1 MRNKGKKLLALVA
14 AIATMSATLS
24 FAGCGGATS
33 YQGETLTGSFDAAAK
48 VESNGGF
55 AVQKG
60 DYVYFINGSQEY
72 TADNT
77 YGDVVKGSLMRIANA
92 DLESGDYSKAQIVV
106 PSLFTTAN
114 YNAGVYIYGEYVYYA
129 TPTTDKNLQ
138 GEVENSWI
146 DFKRAKLDGSEAP
159 MKGQFFRLSTNSAN
173 YRYVQAEDG
182 VVYCLYE
189 ETVDGAKCLKSYNTE
204 TGKDTVLVKGAKSSF
219 YYDMKDLTNPNVY
232 YTMGVKYD
240 IDSDNATDAEYDQL
254 YTVNAA
260 ATVTVDASKAAYTVN
275 SGVTYDFDEAYLEE
289 NGVELSDYT
298 AYPYVNL
305 GTLVLDGVGKT
316 SLSSMFNQ
324 EEVESTEVTGYTYT
338 IQRYENNGVY
348 FTRKGLTPTS
358 ADPNLYYL
366 ADTDV
371 KVEKSISNND
381 FKADGNPVDFVSK
394 ETTKASATAL
404 FEIENGN
411 HVYYYVNGDK
421 IEKATVTAEGTNVL
435 TIARKTSGAALLK
448 VVGDYVYYSGT
459 GTNGKSLSRVKLSAD
474 AENYNPLLNN
484 KEYQPQTLPLVDY
497 SDSWYKPEFFG
508 NVVLYPNAQNFGT
521 GTVAYNYIYA
531 ARLDKI
537 EENETKYE
545 AVQEYIDQYSDSA
558 VSQNLI
564 KFFFRTNLT
573 VSEESQGEYDEE
585 FFAEVKGKFEGEEKL
600 AKESEII
607 APVSRVNEDDASEIE
622 TSWTDYLLTPEAEE
636 TTEEGL
642 SALAIW
648 AIVIGSVIVVAAAVA
663 IPTVIIL
670 KKKAAKK
677 REEEATVNAYKRKKI
692 DTTDDKSIDV
702 YADETPAEEETKTE
716 ETNE

>member
-1 MRNKGKKLLALVA
+1 MGNKGKKFLALVA
-14 AIATMSATLS
+14 AITTMSATLS
-24 FAGCGGATS
+24 LAGCGGVTN
-33 YQGETLTGSFDAAAK
+33 YKGENLTGTFDKEAA

-55 AVQKG
+55 AVKKG
-60 DYVYFINGSQEY
+60 DYVYFINGSQSY

-77 YGDVVKGSLMRIANA
+77 YGDVVKGALMRISNA

-106 PSLFTTAN
+106 PSLFTTSN

-146 DFKRAKLDGSEAP
+146 DFKRAKLDGTVAP
-159 MKGQFFRLSTNSAN
+159 MDGQFFRLSTNSAN
-173 YRYVQAEDG
+173 YRFVEEND

-189 ETVDGAKCLKSYNTE
+189 DTIDGTKCLKSYNTE
-204 TGKDTVLVKGAKSSF
+204 TGDDVVLVKGAKSSF
-219 YYDMKDLTNPNVY
+219 YYDMKDLTNGNVY
-232 YTMGVKYD
+232 YTMAVKYD
-240 IDSDNATDAEYDQL
+240 IDSDNATTAQYDQL

-260 ATVTVDASKAAYTVN
+260 ATVTVDASKAAYTVKD
-275 SGVTYDFDEAYLEE
+275 GVTYDFDEEYLKK
-289 NGVELSDYT
+289 NDVDLSDYT

-305 GTLVLDGVGKT
+305 GTLVLDGVGEN
-316 SLSSMFNQ
+316 SLPSMFNQ
-324 EEVESTEVTGYTYT
+324 EDAESTEITGYNYT
-338 IQRYENNGVY
+338 IQRYENDGVY
-348 FTRKGLTPTS
+348 FTRKALTTAGS
-358 ADPNLYYL
+358 TDPNLYYL
-366 ADTDV
+366 ADADV
-371 KVEKSISNND
+371 KADKSISAND
-381 FKADGNPVDFVSK
+381 FEAEGNPVDFVSK

-411 HVYYYVNGDK
+411 HVYYYVDGEK
-421 IEKATVTAEGTNVL
+421 IEKATVTNEGTNVL
-435 TIARKTSGAALLK
+435 TIARKTSSATLLK
-448 VVGDYVYYSGT
+448 VADGYVYYSGT
-459 GTNGKSLSRVKLSAD
+459 GTNGKSLSRIKLSED
-474 AENYNPLLNN
+474 EEVYNPLLNN

-537 EENETKYE
+537 EENQTKYE
-545 AVQEYIDQYSDSA
+545 AVEEYINEYSDSA
-558 VSQNLI
+558 ASQNLI

-573 VSEESQGEYDEE
+573 VAEESENEYDEE
-585 FFAEVKGKFEGEEKL
+585 FFAEVKAKFEGENKL

-607 APVSRVNEDDASEIE
+607 ASVSRINDDDAEEIQ
-622 TSWTDYLLTPEAEE
+622 TSWEDYLLQPDEEE
-636 TTEEGL
+636 TTESGL
-642 SALAIW
+642 STLEIW
-648 AIVIGSVIVVAAAVA
+648 LIVIGSVIVVAAAVA

-702 YADETPAEEETKTE
+702 YADEKPAEEAKAE